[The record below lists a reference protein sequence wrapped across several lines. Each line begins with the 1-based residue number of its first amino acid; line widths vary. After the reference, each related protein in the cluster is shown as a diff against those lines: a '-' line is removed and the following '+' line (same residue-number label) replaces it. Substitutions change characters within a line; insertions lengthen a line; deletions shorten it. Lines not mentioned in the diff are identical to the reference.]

1 MKGDLQWTKDGF
13 GLGTQRELPGFP
25 RYRMVGDE
33 SAGEFSLEMS
43 AVAPEDD
50 AVFQCQ
56 VRSGNICLSR
66 ITLILTPGERWGRCG
81 SHQVQPSSGEVN
93 ITIQLGKPSKNAY
106 FKRTT
111 QM

>member
-56 VRSGNICLSR
+56 VRSGNICLAR
-66 ITLILTPGERWGRCG
+66 ITLILTPG
-81 SHQVQPSSGEVN
+81 
-93 ITIQLGKPSKNAY
+93 
-106 FKRTT
+106 
-111 QM
+111 